1 MTSPCIR
8 PFLLLSALGA
18 VVISLLP
25 ACEREPAPA
34 PPPPATSSDAQP
46 PSRTPP
52 SQPEPQQ
59 PAAPAHADPAPAP
72 APAPESAKAQS
83 LTLYSSVDDPL
94 LRQLVAEFHKRH
106 PDIKVNVVGDTEA
119 TKTTGLVQRLLS
131 EKDKPRADVWWS
143 NERLGTRL
151 LADQGLFEPLDPPA
165 DLPAE
170 YQDEQHRFHAFALR
184 SRVIAYATKRIT
196 DDTVPRRLAEL
207 IKPEWKN
214 RVGMARPQFGTTR
227 AHMTSL
233 LAGSGEQALRTWL
246 AAMKANGLRLYDGNS
261 SVVSAIAHGEIDIG
275 LTDTDDVFS
284 GQRENWPVACIY
296 EMIDPARAEGDSD
309 PSLLISTG
317 PLLIPNTIA
326 LIKGAPHPDPA
337 RTFIAFVLS
346 EDVERLLA
354 ESDSHNTP
362 LRPALRESLGTA
374 FDRYAVPAPQTP
386 PPSLAATSGSNPT
399 DLVIRAMKI
408 CDEELGS

>member
-1 MTSPCIR
+1 MTSTFAARRASSFSATLARGLCI
-8 PFLLLSALGA
+8 GVA
-18 VVISLLP
+18 VLMLP
-25 ACEREPAPA
+25 ACEREPAQPTPA
-34 PPPPATSSDAQP
+34 APSEAQP
-46 PSRTPP
+46 PSRQPP
-52 SQPEPQQ
+52 AQPAPQQ
-59 PAAPAHADPAPAP
+59 PGAPAP
-72 APAPESAKAQS
+72 AHPEPAKAQS
-83 LTLYSSVDDPL
+83 ITLYSSVDDPL

-106 PDIKVNVVGDTEA
+106 PEIKVNVVGDTEA

-131 EKDKPRADVWWS
+131 EKGSPRADVWWS

-151 LADQGLFEPLDPPA
+151 LADQGLFEPVDSPA

-170 YQDEQHRFHAFALR
+170 YQDEQRAFHAFALR

-207 IKPEWKN
+207 VKPEWKN

-227 AHMTSL
+227 AHITSL

-261 SVVSAIAHGEIDIG
+261 SVVKAIAHGEIDIG

-296 EMIDPARAEGDSD
+296 EMVDPARAEGDSD
-309 PSLLISTG
+309 PSMLISTG
-317 PLLIPNTIA
+317 PLFIPNTIA
-326 LIKGAPHPDPA
+326 LLKGAPHAEPA
-337 RTFIAFVLS
+337 KVFIAFVLS

-362 LRPALRESLGTA
+362 LRPALRASLGPA
-374 FDRYAVPAPQTP
+374 FDRYAVPAPQSP
-386 PPSLAATSGSNPT
+386 PPSLVATSGSNAA
-399 DLVIRAMKI
+399 DLVSRAMKI